1 MVAPLS
7 FCWTLG
13 FVLFNASASKMS
25 PSHVNLVR
33 CAEPFATVAV
43 GFLFLSKR
51 YSPQLLMTLIPICGG
66 VALASWNGNNGN
78 GKTSSLSIPGIVLA
92 CLSNVSFCV
101 RPFCLQRLKQQQQQ
115 QQQQQPFD
123 DDVLIFF
130 YVTLMASVGLPLFVI
145 TIEGAAIGV
154 AIRRFATDGLLFNQ
168 FLTNAFLSSIF
179 FFLYQFTQLQVM
191 STMSPLAFSILTPF
205 VKAIMIVVCSL
216 YFGDSLGMFSFLG
229 ILSTTGGGYLFSR
242 VLIRSRSSTTT
253 NRITATTT
261 TTKTNQQ
268 QASWTTTTK
277 DKNLPLYHNG
287 GTTTRFKR
295 VCKPH
300 QV

>member
-13 FVLFNASASKMS
+13 FVLFNASASQMS

-51 YSPQLLMTLIPICGG
+51 YSPQLLLTLIPICGG
-66 VALASWNGNNGN
+66 VALASWNIGNNDGS
-78 GKTSSLSIPGIVLA
+78 GKTSSLSLPGIILA
-92 CLSNVSFCV
+92 ALSNVSFCV
-101 RPFCLQRLKQQQQQ
+101 RPFCLQRLKQHQQP
-115 QQQQQPFD
+115 QQPFD
-123 DDVLIFF
+123 DDVLVFF
-130 YVTLMASVGLPLFVI
+130 YVTLMASVGLPLFVM
-145 TIEGAAIGV
+145 TIEGAAIGD
-154 AIRRFATDGLLFNQ
+154 AIRRLATDNADDGRLLFSQ
-168 FLTNAFLSSIF
+168 FLTNAFGSSIF
-179 FFLYQFTQLQVM
+179 FVLYQFTQLQVM
-191 STMSPLAFSILTPF
+191 STMSPLAFSILTPV

-216 YFGDSLGMFSFLG
+216 YFGDSLGIFSFLG

-242 VLIRSRSSTTT
+242 ILLIRSSRNNS
-253 NRITATTT
+253 TTT
-261 TTKTNQQ
+261 TTSRIITT
-268 QASWTTTTK
+268 TTTTK

-287 GTTTRFKR
+287 GTTTTSFKT